1 VTEVY
6 NSKLRELMKKSS
18 LESRTVERL
27 EQNGIP
33 VSASVVRRFLTEDQT
48 EEAYGMIPENTV
60 KYLESEEGKELIWRM
75 KRET

>member
-1 VTEVY
+1 
-6 NSKLRELMKKSS
+6 MKKSS

-33 VSASVVRRFLTEDQT
+33 VSASVVRKFLAEDQT